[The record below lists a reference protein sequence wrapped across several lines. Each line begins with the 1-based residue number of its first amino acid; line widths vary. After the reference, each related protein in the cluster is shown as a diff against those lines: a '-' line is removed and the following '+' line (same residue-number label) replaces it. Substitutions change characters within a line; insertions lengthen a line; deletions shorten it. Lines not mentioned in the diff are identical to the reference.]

1 MKILIEQSK
10 LLNILNYLYVD
21 GIFPFA
27 VITTKKGKLISSQ
40 SDKDEFIYRYV
51 QFLPTNFK
59 EISQENESL
68 KIDVEKVKGFISLRN
83 AKDIITI
90 EYPSPTAPNKM
101 LISGGGVKN
110 NIAVVKVDE
119 KEKNTSLPFTMTDG
133 IPHMHGGEVPLDTH
147 VKMDIA
153 SFKLIESYASKHG
166 IEFYRYQLG
175 KDKKLRVFVGD
186 VNEIEDTSTI
196 EPTCEIVSIGANNHS
211 TSISRYFSTLRES
224 PFECENE
231 VLIFILGFDPV
242 VCSADTFENLI
253 LWICFPRKHIFLL
266 PIGIFPKN

>member
-1 MKILIEQSK
+1 MKILIEQPK

-90 EYPSPTAPNKM
+90 EYTSPTAPNKM

-133 IPHMHGGEVPLDTH
+133 VPHMHGGEVPLDTH

-196 EPTCEIVSIGANNHS
+196 EPTCEIVSIGAELDTMFTKGIKEITTVFKHDVN
-211 TSISRYFSTLRES
+211 IYLRS
-224 PFECENE
+224 NFPGWFTE
-231 VLIFILGFDPV
+231 VSKDHRFGVTIAPYIKR
-242 VCSADTFENLI
+242 E
-253 LWICFPRKHIFLL
+253 
-266 PIGIFPKN
+266 